1 MNKVKRFLKVA
12 RNVSNNPLIYETKEY
27 LELFERFSQTLFN
40 TKIIEIYSS
49 NVFPETLKFKDGS
62 KVLVWDST
70 YWYIF
75 NNIIALYFFAINAKD
90 EQHCEG
96 IKQRLEAEIYYFL
109 ALKME
114 FNTPLSTEI
123 TRSYYETIKEKFNM
137 EITPEELDFYNKSIK
152 EITLIAKVFCLFHE
166 LNHMDQIEE
175 STVFDKKVSA
185 LISMLRD
192 TYNILREDT
201 FLVDNIRNYYSPKT
215 VKKAIKNMIDRQNPE
230 LEIELTCD
238 LAAINDT
245 VDFFERIWENMSKE
259 KIFSKVNEVVLVV
272 NSINMTLTQTYSYW
286 KTCYEYYSHRIDRE
300 TFVAEIDKMNDDA
313 MLRFILSDIVKVIQ
327 ANDVYD
333 EKIEEI
339 LNTDYYGLRYQTENS
354 FIEDTMKYINNEE
367 FFGQVYANSCN
378 YKEVEESKLECLKNT
393 ILKWQ

>member
-1 MNKVKRFLKVA
+1 MNKVKRFLKAA
-12 RNVSNNPLIYETKEY
+12 RNVSKNPLVYETKEY
-27 LELFERFSQTLFN
+27 LELFGRFSETLFN

-75 NNIIALYFFAINAKD
+75 NNIIALYFFSINAKE

-123 TRSYYETIKEKFNM
+123 TRSYYETIKGKFNM
-137 EITPEELDFYNKSIK
+137 ELTPEELVFYNKSIK
-152 EITLIAKVFCLFHE
+152 EINLIAKVFCLFHE

-185 LISMLRD
+185 MISMLSD
-192 TYNILREDT
+192 TYDILRKDT
-201 FLVDNIRNYYSPKT
+201 FLVDNIRNYYSPET
-215 VKKAIKNMIDRQNPE
+215 IKKAIKNMIDRQNPE

-245 VDFFERIWENMSKE
+245 VDFFEKIWGNMSKE

-272 NSINMTLTQTYSYW
+272 NSINMTLIQTYSYW
-286 KTCYEYYSHRIDRE
+286 KMCYEYYSHQIDRE
-300 TFVAEIDKMNDDA
+300 TFSVEINKMNDDA
-313 MLRFILSDIVKVIQ
+313 MLRFILSDIVKAIQ
-327 ANDVYD
+327 TNDVYGK
-333 EKIEEI
+333 KIEEI

-378 YKEVEESKLECLKNT
+378 YEEVDESKLEYLKNA
-393 ILKWQ
+393 ILKW